1 MSIYKNELLSIRMIR
16 FGNSVPGKA
25 EIAPGEKVWKMNM
38 TNCLPD
44 RFCGKF
50 EKAGYGSYRGAL

>member
-1 MSIYKNELLSIRMIR
+1 MSIYKNELLSIRKIR

-25 EIAPGEKVWKMNM
+25 KIAPGETVWKMNM

-44 RFCGKF
+44 KYPCDVCKL
-50 EKAGYGSYRGAL
+50 KTGS